1 MHDLHAADKI
11 LKEVLDFARK
21 NKLTKI
27 TKIKIGLGR
36 ILEHGEEIKPKNLK
50 FNIKLLSKG
59 TLVKGAKVEIKEV
72 AGPYLKLM
80 EIEGR

>member
-1 MHDLHAADKI
+1 MHDLYAADKI
-11 LKEVLDFARK
+11 LKEVLDFAQK

-59 TLVKGAKVEIKEV
+59 TLAEDAKIEIKQV
-72 AGPYLKLM
+72 AGSYLKLK
-80 EIEGR
+80 EIEGK